1 MQKAKSAI
9 QCIETNDF
17 EEAKSRY
24 DNARIMWV
32 RHWFDTCYT
41 IAKNNRHLFKQYVF
55 DTDEA
60 RITTLSSAKI
70 NKRNGGEAYVY
81 LIKMYDLEDNFVYL
95 KGGKTNNLERRFYE
109 LGRQHYKREDLHI
122 SRVEEVKS
130 WCLPSEHLAESFEQL
145 LHAYFAKFLENTPN
159 DRWTPIDIAEDD
171 YAELERRYQIIKELG

>member
-17 EEAKSRY
+17 EEAKLRY

-41 IAKNNRHLFKQYVF
+41 IAKNNRHIFKQYVF

-60 RITTLSSAKI
+60 RITALSSAKI

-159 DRWTPIDIAEDD
+159 DRWTPTDIAEDD

>member
-1 MQKAKSAI
+1 MSKSAI

-17 EEAKSRY
+17 EEAKNRF
-24 DNARIMWV
+24 DNARARWV
-32 RHWFDTCYT
+32 RHWFNTCFT
-41 IAKNNRHLFKQYVF
+41 IAKNNEDIFKKYIF
-55 DTDEA
+55 DSDEA
-60 RITTLSSAKI
+60 TITALVLTKI
-70 NKRNGGEAYVY
+70 NKRNVGEAYVY
-81 LIKMYDLEDNFVYL
+81 LIKMFDLEGNFVYL

-159 DRWTPIDIAEDD
+159 DRWTPIDISEEDFI
-171 YAELERRYQIIKELG
+171 ELERRYQIIKELG